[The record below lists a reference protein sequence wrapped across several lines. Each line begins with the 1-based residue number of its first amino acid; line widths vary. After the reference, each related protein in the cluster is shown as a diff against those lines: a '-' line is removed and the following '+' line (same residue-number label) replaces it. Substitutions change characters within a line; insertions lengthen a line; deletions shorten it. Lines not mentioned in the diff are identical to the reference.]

1 MGGGS
6 QSGLFSFP
14 ADRSPHPAAAREG
27 SLGRVVFRSVSPG
40 DAAWEGDAGV
50 GSLPRGDGARGG
62 QAGTETRDLV
72 TANISPLLFP
82 LSLKRTN
89 LQNPWHRGC
98 CATGPAVTAGPGYAA
113 GHVGSADAV
122 APFPSHPQ
130 PQRPLFS
137 GGGRKRPRNPVTRRP
152 FPSGRPQPRFRG
164 KAGRQLRLPAWQEG
178 CRTEQVIPQRRPEPA
193 TCIP

>member
-1 MGGGS
+1 M
-6 QSGLFSFP
+6 FSFP

-40 DAAWEGDAGV
+40 DAAWEGGAGV

-72 TANISPLLFP
+72 TSNISPLLFP

-89 LQNPWHRGC
+89 LQNPWRRGC
-98 CATGPAVTAGPGYAA
+98 CATGPAVAAGPGYAA

-122 APFPSHPQ
+122 APFPNHPQ
-130 PQRPLFS
+130 PQQRRPLF
-137 GGGRKRPRNPVTRRP
+137 GEGERKRPRNPVTRRP
-152 FPSGRPQPRFRG
+152 FPSGRPQPLPTDSAGKRAASSDFQPCRRDAERSKSSHRG
-164 KAGRQLRLPAWQEG
+164 GRSQPRAFSD
-178 CRTEQVIPQRRPEPA
+178 V
-193 TCIP
+193 